1 MILNSIHS
9 AIDSI
14 HAEEALKLKTKNA
27 VYARASGRR
36 SVFMRTAAAAAAA
49 CIAAIVC
56 FTGGYMYFTPVYAVS
71 IDNGYSTELGVNRFD
86 RVVSVS
92 SSGEDSAEPDVMHM
106 NYTDALSA
114 VLENSGGADVA
125 VTVAGDS
132 EEKTSEMITAV
143 EGCNHSG
150 QLHCYGTDSQTAAEA
165 QENGMPLGKYRAY
178 LELKQYEPEI
188 TPEDVENMTA
198 REIRDKV
205 SEYTGSAPQS
215 GNGGS
220 GNCTGT
226 GSGAGNGTGTGN
238 GSGAGAG
245 SGQHHGRSGQGHGK
259 HKTAEP

>member
-92 SSGEDSAEPDVMHM
+92 SSGEGSTDSDVMHM
-106 NYTDALSA
+106 NYADALSA
-114 VLENSGGADVA
+114 VLESSGGTDVS

-143 EGCNHSG
+143 ESCNHNG
-150 QLHCYGTDSQTAAEA
+150 ELHCYGADSQTAAEA

-178 LELKQYEPEI
+178 LELKQYEPDI
-188 TPEDVENMTA
+188 TPEDVENITA

-205 SEYTGSAPQS
+205 SEYTGSTPQS
-215 GNGGS
+215 GNNGA
-220 GNCTGT
+220 GNCTET
-226 GSGAGNGTGTGN
+226 GNGTGAGTGN
-238 GSGAGAG
+238 GSGTG
-245 SGQHHGRSGQGHGK
+245 SGQHHGRYGERH
-259 HKTAEP
+259 HNN